1 MNSLSSTPSA
11 APDATA
17 SAAAP
22 SSAPAA
28 AAVAAQAPAASHR
41 KHAWLADYSMP
52 LLYIALFTVLSLTV
66 ENFFS
71 AGNVVGLMLSV
82 AQIGMVACTM
92 MLCLASRDFDL
103 SVGSTI
109 AFSGVLGAMLLERTG
124 SVVIAVGGGLLAG
137 ALIGAGN
144 GVLIAYLRI
153 NALIAT
159 LATMLMVR
167 GLAFIA
173 SQGQAVG
180 IANDAFIS
188 FGDARVFGLPLPVL
202 VVAACFAIFGVLLN
216 HTVFGRNT
224 LAVGGNPEAA
234 RLAGVKVEQLRVWIF
249 LLQGL
254 VTAIA
259 GLILASRITSGQPN
273 AAQGFELDVIS
284 ACVLGGVSLQG
295 GKARI
300 IGVLVG
306 VLIMGT
312 VENVMNLMNVDAFYQ
327 YLVRGLIL
335 LAAVLL
341 DQLKTRGAGGHR
353 D

>member
-1 MNSLSSTPSA
+1 MSISQMN
-11 APDATA
+11 
-17 SAAAP
+17 
-22 SSAPAA
+22 PAA
-28 AAVAAQAPAASHR
+28 AAAPLVSR
-41 KHAWLADYSMP
+41 QWLSEYSMP
-52 LLYIALFTVLSLTV
+52 LAYVFLFAILSATV

-71 AGNVVGLMLSV
+71 LTNVIGLMLSV

-109 AFSGVLGAMLLERTG
+109 AFAGVLGAIVLEHSG
-124 SVVIAVGGGLLAG
+124 SVTLAVAAGLGAG
-137 ALIGAGN
+137 ALIGALN
-144 GVLIAYLRI
+144 GVLIAYLRV

-167 GLAFIA
+167 GLAFIV
-173 SQGQAVG
+173 SKGQAVG
-180 IANDAFIS
+180 INDDSFID
-188 FGDARVFGLPLPVL
+188 FGDSRIFGLPLPVL
-202 VVAACFAIFGVLLN
+202 VAGTCFIVFGILLN
-216 HTVFGRNT
+216 QTVFGRNT
-224 LAVGGNPEAA
+224 LAIGGNPEAA
-234 RLAGVKVEQLRVWIF
+234 RLAGVRVERLRVWIF

-254 VTAIA
+254 VTAMA

-300 IGVLVG
+300 FGVLIG

-312 VENVMNLMNVDAFYQ
+312 VENVMNLLDVDAFYQ
-327 YLVRGLIL
+327 YLMRGVIL
-335 LAAVLL
+335 LLAVLL
-341 DQLKTRGAGGHR
+341 DQLKTRGER
-353 D
+353 R

>member
-1 MNSLSSTPSA
+1 
-11 APDATA
+11 
-17 SAAAP
+17 
-22 SSAPAA
+22 
-28 AAVAAQAPAASHR
+28 
-41 KHAWLADYSMP
+41 
-52 LLYIALFTVLSLTV
+52 
-66 ENFFS
+66 
-71 AGNVVGLMLSV
+71 
-82 AQIGMVACTM
+82 M

-109 AFSGVLGAMLLERTG
+109 AFAGVLGAMVLERTG
-124 SVVIAVGGGLLAG
+124 SVGLAIGGGLLAG

-144 GVLIAYLRI
+144 GVLIAYLRV

-180 IANDAFIS
+180 IADEGFIS
-188 FGDARVFGLPLPVL
+188 FGDTAFFGLPLPIWMTAL
-202 VVAACFAIFGVLLN
+202 CFLIFGVLLN

-224 LAVGGNPEAA
+224 LAIGGNPEAA
-234 RLAGVKVEQLRVWIF
+234 RLAGVRVERLRVWIF
-249 LLQGL
+249 LLQGV
-254 VTAIA
+254 VTALA
-259 GLILASRITSGQPN
+259 GLILSARITSGQPN
-273 AAQGFELDVIS
+273 AATGFELDVIS

-300 IGVLVG
+300 FGVVIG

-312 VENVMNLMNVDAFYQ
+312 VENVMNLLNVDAFYQ

-341 DQLKTRGAGGHR
+341 DQLKTRGER
-353 D
+353 RS

>member
-1 MNSLSSTPSA
+1 MFPLDVDSV
-11 APDATA
+11 A
-17 SAAAP
+17 SAE
-22 SSAPAA
+22 STDSTK
-28 AAVAAQAPAASHR
+28 QAPPRQTFASSVAR
-41 KHAWLADYSMP
+41 QLAQHSMP
-52 LLYIALFTVLSLTV
+52 LAYFSLFILLALTV

-71 AGNVVGLMLSV
+71 GANLIGLMLSV
-82 AQIGMVACTM
+82 SQIGMVACTM
-92 MLCLASRDFDL
+92 MMCLASRDFDL

-109 AFSGVLGAMLLERTG
+109 AFAGVLGALILERTDSLG
-124 SVVIAVGGGLLAG
+124 LAIGGAVLAG

-144 GVLIAYLRI
+144 GVLIAYCHV

-167 GLAFIA
+167 GLAFIV
-173 SQGQAVG
+173 SDGQAVG
-180 IANDAFIS
+180 ISNESFIS
-188 FGDARVFGLPLPVL
+188 FGDSRVFGLPMPVIL
-202 VVAACFAIFGVLLN
+202 LALCFMVFGVLLN

-224 LAVGGNPEAA
+224 LAIGGNPEAA
-234 RLAGVKVEQLRVWIF
+234 ALAGIKVKPLRVWIF
-249 LLQGL
+249 LIQGA

-295 GKARI
+295 GRAKI
-300 IGVLVG
+300 SGVLIG

-312 VENVMNLMNVDAFYQ
+312 VENVMNLKDVNTFYQ
-327 YLVRGLIL
+327 YLMRGVIL
-335 LAAVLL
+335 LAAVMF
-341 DQLKTRGAGGHR
+341 DQLKTRGRH

>member
-1 MNSLSSTPSA
+1 MNMTTST
-11 APDATA
+11 TA
-17 SAAAP
+17 AAAP
-22 SSAPAA
+22 RPAMNNKSRA
-28 AAVAAQAPAASHR
+28 LLKEHSMTLGYLVLFGV
-41 KHAWLADYSMP
+41 LA
-52 LLYIALFTVLSLTV
+52 FTV

-71 AGNVVGLMLSV
+71 SANIVGLLLSV

-109 AFSGVLGAMLLERTG
+109 AFAGVLGAMVLERTG
-124 SVVIAVGGGLLAG
+124 SVAAAIGGGLAAG

-144 GVLIAYLRI
+144 GVLIAYLRV

-167 GLAFIA
+167 GMAFIA

-180 IANDAFIS
+180 IADESFFA
-188 FGDARVFGLPLPVL
+188 FGDTVVLGLPLPIWMT
-202 VVAACFAIFGVLLN
+202 VVCFVIFGVLLN

-224 LAVGGNPEAA
+224 LAIGGNPEAA
-234 RLAGVKVEQLRVWIF
+234 RLAGVRVERLRVWIF
-249 LLQGL
+249 LLQGVVAAL
-254 VTAIA
+254 A
-259 GLILASRITSGQPN
+259 GLILSARITSGQPN
-273 AAQGFELDVIS
+273 AATGFELDVIS
-284 ACVLGGVSLQG
+284 ACVLGGVSLAG

-300 IGVLVG
+300 FGVVIG

-312 VENVMNLMNVDAFYQ
+312 VENVMNLLNVDAFYQ

-341 DQLKTRGAGGHR
+341 DQLKTRGERRA
-353 D
+353 

>member
-1 MNSLSSTPSA
+1 MMSLSSSRSDSA
-11 APDATA
+11 APD
-17 SAAAP
+17 
-22 SSAPAA
+22 
-28 AAVAAQAPAASHR
+28 R
-41 KHAWLADYSMP
+41 KKNQWLADYSLP
-52 LLYIALFTVLSLTV
+52 IGYAILFCALALTV
-66 ENFFS
+66 ENFCS
-71 AGNVVGLMLSV
+71 VANVVGLLLSV

-92 MLCLASRDFDL
+92 MMCLASRDFDL

-109 AFSGVLGAMLLERTG
+109 AFSGVLGAIILNATD
-124 SVVIAVGGGLLAG
+124 SVFLAVGGGLLAG

-144 GVLIAYLRI
+144 GFLIAYLRV

-167 GLAFIA
+167 GLAFIV

-202 VVAACFAIFGVLLN
+202 VVGLCFVVFGVLLN

-224 LAVGGNPEAA
+224 LAIGGNPEAA
-234 RLAGVKVEQLRVWIF
+234 RLAGVNVEKLRVWIF
-249 LLQGL
+249 LLQGV
-254 VTAIA
+254 VTALA

-300 IGVLVG
+300 FGVLIG

-312 VENVMNLMNVDAFYQ
+312 VENVMNLMDVDAFYQ
-327 YLVRGLIL
+327 YLMRGLIL

-341 DQLKTRGAGGHR
+341 DQLKTRGQR
-353 D
+353 RV

>member
-1 MNSLSSTPSA
+1 MNTTTLPESA
-11 APDATA
+11 QR
-17 SAAAP
+17 
-22 SSAPAA
+22 PAMNTTSRA
-28 AAVAAQAPAASHR
+28 LLKEH
-41 KHAWLADYSMP
+41 SMTLGY
-52 LLYIALFTVLSLTV
+52 LLLFVVLSFSV

-71 AGNVVGLMLSV
+71 SANIVGLLLSV

-109 AFSGVLGAMLLERTG
+109 AFAGVLGAMVLERTG
-124 SVVIAVGGGLLAG
+124 SVGLAIGGGLLAG

-144 GVLIAYLRI
+144 GVLIAYLRV

-180 IANDAFIS
+180 IADEGFIS
-188 FGDARVFGLPLPVL
+188 FGDTAFFGLPLPIWMTAL
-202 VVAACFAIFGVLLN
+202 CFLIFGVLLN

-224 LAVGGNPEAA
+224 LAIGGNPEAA
-234 RLAGVKVEQLRVWIF
+234 RLAGVRVERLRVWIF
-249 LLQGL
+249 LLQGI
-254 VTAIA
+254 VTALA
-259 GLILASRITSGQPN
+259 GLILSARITSGQPN
-273 AAQGFELDVIS
+273 AATGFELDVIS

-300 IGVLVG
+300 FGVVIG

-312 VENVMNLMNVDAFYQ
+312 VENVMNLLNVDAFYQ

-341 DQLKTRGAGGHR
+341 DQLKTRGER
-353 D
+353 RS

>member
-1 MNSLSSTPSA
+1 MNTTTQTTPVPPRSA
-11 APDATA
+11 MNPTA
-17 SAAAP
+17 RALLKEHSMTLGYALLF
-22 SSAPAA
+22 
-28 AAVAAQAPAASHR
+28 VV
-41 KHAWLADYSMP
+41 LAFS
-52 LLYIALFTVLSLTV
+52 V

-71 AGNVVGLMLSV
+71 SANIVGLLLSV

-109 AFSGVLGAMLLERTG
+109 AFAG
-124 SVVIAVGGGLLAG
+124 SVGLAIGGGLAAG

-144 GVLIAYLRI
+144 GVLIAYLRV

-167 GLAFIA
+167 GMAFIA

-180 IANDAFIS
+180 IADESFFA
-188 FGDARVFGLPLPVL
+188 FGDTIVLGLPLPIWMT
-202 VVAACFAIFGVLLN
+202 VVCFIIFGVLLN
-216 HTVFGRNT
+216 HTVFGRNS
-224 LAVGGNPEAA
+224 LAIGGNPEAA
-234 RLAGVKVEQLRVWIF
+234 RLAGVRVERLRVWIF
-249 LLQGL
+249 LLQGVVAAL
-254 VTAIA
+254 A
-259 GLILASRITSGQPN
+259 GLILSARITSGQPN
-273 AAQGFELDVIS
+273 AATGFELDVIS

-300 IGVLVG
+300 FGVVIG

-312 VENVMNLMNVDAFYQ
+312 VENVMNLLNVDAFYQ

-341 DQLKTRGAGGHR
+341 DQLKTRGER
-353 D
+353 RS

>member
-1 MNSLSSTPSA
+1 MNVSSLTP
-11 APDATA
+11 TA
-17 SAAAP
+17 
-22 SSAPAA
+22 APAA
-28 AAVAAQAPAASHR
+28 AATRALQR
-41 KHAWLADYSMP
+41 KWLVEYSMP
-52 LLYIALFTVLSLTV
+52 LGYVVLFAVLAATV

-71 AGNVVGLMLSV
+71 VANVVGLMLSV

-109 AFSGVLGAMLLERTG
+109 AFAGVLGAIILERSG
-124 SVVIAVGGGLLAG
+124 SVALAVGGGLAAG
-137 ALIGAGN
+137 ALIGACN
-144 GVLIAYLRI
+144 GVLIAYLRV

-167 GLAFIA
+167 GLAFIV
-173 SQGQAVG
+173 SKGQAVG
-180 IANDAFIS
+180 IANESFIS
-188 FGDARVFGLPLPVL
+188 FGDARIAGLPLPVI
-202 VVAACFAIFGVLLN
+202 VVGICFIVFGILLN
-216 HTVFGRNT
+216 QTVFGRNT
-224 LAVGGNPEAA
+224 LAIGGNPEAA
-234 RLAGVKVEQLRVWIF
+234 RLAGVRVERLRVWIF

-254 VTAIA
+254 VTAMA

-295 GKARI
+295 GKARMF
-300 IGVLVG
+300 GVLIG

-312 VENVMNLMNVDAFYQ
+312 VENVMNLLDVDAFYQ
-327 YLVRGLIL
+327 YLMRGVIL

-341 DQLKTRGAGGHR
+341 DQLKTRGER
-353 D
+353 R

>member
-1 MNSLSSTPSA
+1 MTLGYLLLFVALS
-11 APDATA
+11 
-17 SAAAP
+17 
-22 SSAPAA
+22 
-28 AAVAAQAPAASHR
+28 
-41 KHAWLADYSMP
+41 
-52 LLYIALFTVLSLTV
+52 FTV

-71 AGNVVGLMLSV
+71 SANIVGLLLSV

-109 AFSGVLGAMLLERTG
+109 AFAGVLGAMVLERTG
-124 SVVIAVGGGLLAG
+124 SVGLAIGSGLLAG

-144 GVLIAYLRI
+144 GVLIAYLRV

-180 IANDAFIS
+180 IADETFIS
-188 FGDARVFGLPLPVL
+188 FGDTSVLGLPLPIWLTV
-202 VVAACFAIFGVLLN
+202 ACFIVFGVLLN

-224 LAVGGNPEAA
+224 LAIGGNPEAA
-234 RLAGVKVEQLRVWIF
+234 RLAGVRVERLRVWIF
-249 LLQGL
+249 LLQGV
-254 VTAIA
+254 VTALA
-259 GLILASRITSGQPN
+259 GLVLSARITSGQPN
-273 AAQGFELDVIS
+273 AATGFELDVIS

-300 IGVLVG
+300 FGVVIG

-312 VENVMNLMNVDAFYQ
+312 VENVMNLLNVDAFYQ

-341 DQLKTRGAGGHR
+341 DQLKTRGERRA
-353 D
+353 

>member
-1 MNSLSSTPSA
+1 MNTTTLPQRPAMNS
-11 APDATA
+11 
-17 SAAAP
+17 
-22 SSAPAA
+22 PARA
-28 AAVAAQAPAASHR
+28 LLREHSMTLGYALLFVV
-41 KHAWLADYSMP
+41 LACS
-52 LLYIALFTVLSLTV
+52 V

-71 AGNVVGLMLSV
+71 AANIVGLLLSV

-92 MLCLASRDFDL
+92 MFCLASRDFDL

-109 AFSGVLGAMLLERTG
+109 AFAGVLGAMVLERSG
-124 SVVIAVGGGLLAG
+124 SIALAIGSGLLAG

-144 GVLIAYLRI
+144 GVLIAYLRV

-180 IANDAFIS
+180 IADEGFIA
-188 FGDARVFGLPLPVL
+188 FGDSRFLDLPLPVWL
-202 VVAACFAIFGVLLN
+202 AAACFLVFGVLLN

-224 LAVGGNPEAA
+224 LAIGGNPEAA
-234 RLAGVKVEQLRVWIF
+234 RLAGVRVERLRVWIF
-249 LLQGL
+249 LLQGV
-254 VTAIA
+254 VTALA
-259 GLILASRITSGQPN
+259 GLVLSARITSGQPN
-273 AAQGFELDVIS
+273 AATGFELDVIS

-295 GKARI
+295 GRARI
-300 IGVLVG
+300 FGVVVG

-312 VENVMNLMNVDAFYQ
+312 VENVMNLLNVDAFYQ

-341 DQLKTRGAGGHR
+341 DQLKTRGERRG
-353 D
+353 

>member
-1 MNSLSSTPSA
+1 MNANTLPTQRAMNSTSRALLKEHSMTLGYGLLF
-11 APDATA
+11 
-17 SAAAP
+17 
-22 SSAPAA
+22 
-28 AAVAAQAPAASHR
+28 VV
-41 KHAWLADYSMP
+41 LA
-52 LLYIALFTVLSLTV
+52 FTV

-71 AGNVVGLMLSV
+71 TANVIGLLLSV

-109 AFSGVLGAMLLERTG
+109 AFAGVLGAMVLERTG
-124 SVVIAVGGGLLAG
+124 SVGLAIGGGLLAG
-137 ALIGAGN
+137 ALIGAFN
-144 GVLIAYLRI
+144 GVLIAYLRV

-167 GLAFIA
+167 GLAFIV
-173 SQGQAVG
+173 SHGQAVG
-180 IANDAFIS
+180 IADEGFIS
-188 FGDARVFGLPLPVL
+188 FGDTTFLNLPLPIWLTASCFL
-202 VVAACFAIFGVLLN
+202 VFGVLLN

-224 LAVGGNPEAA
+224 LAIGGNPEAA

-249 LLQGL
+249 LLQGV
-254 VTAIA
+254 VTALA
-259 GLILASRITSGQPN
+259 GLVLASRITSGQPN
-273 AAQGFELDVIS
+273 AATGFELDVIS

-300 IGVLVG
+300 FGVVIG

-312 VENVMNLMNVDAFYQ
+312 VENVMNLLNVDAFYQ

-341 DQLKTRGAGGHR
+341 DQLKTRGERRA
-353 D
+353 

>member
-1 MNSLSSTPSA
+1 MSTITQSTPAQS
-11 APDATA
+11 
-17 SAAAP
+17 
-22 SSAPAA
+22 
-28 AAVAAQAPAASHR
+28 AQASRRRAM
-41 KHAWLADYSMP
+41 LVEYSMP
-52 LLYIALFTVLSLTV
+52 IAFAVLFALLAVTV

-71 AGNVVGLMLSV
+71 VANVVGLMLSV

-103 SVGSTI
+103 SIGSTI
-109 AFSGVLGAMLLERTG
+109 AFAGVLGAIVLER
-124 SVVIAVGGGLLAG
+124 SANVPLAMAAGLGAG
-137 ALIGAGN
+137 ALIGAAN
-144 GVLIAYLRI
+144 GVLIAYLRV

-167 GLAFIA
+167 GLAFIV

-180 IANDAFIS
+180 INSDSFIE
-188 FGDARVFGLPLPVL
+188 FGDARLFGLPVPVL
-202 VVAACFAIFGVLLN
+202 VAAACFVVFGVLLN

-224 LAVGGNPEAA
+224 LAIGGNPEAA

-254 VTAIA
+254 VAGLA

-284 ACVLGGVSLQG
+284 ACVLGGVSLAG

-300 IGVLVG
+300 FGVLIG

-327 YLVRGLIL
+327 YLVRGMIL

-341 DQLKTRGAGGHR
+341 DQLKTRGSRH
-353 D
+353 

>member
-1 MNSLSSTPSA
+1 MNS
-11 APDATA
+11 TA
-17 SAAAP
+17 RALLKEHSMTLGYALLF
-22 SSAPAA
+22 
-28 AAVAAQAPAASHR
+28 VV
-41 KHAWLADYSMP
+41 LAFS
-52 LLYIALFTVLSLTV
+52 V

-71 AGNVVGLMLSV
+71 TANITGLLLSV

-92 MLCLASRDFDL
+92 MFCLASRDFDL

-109 AFSGVLGAMLLERTG
+109 AFAGVLGAMVLERTG
-124 SVVIAVGGGLLAG
+124 SVGLAVGSGLLAG

-144 GVLIAYLRI
+144 GVLIAYLRV

-180 IANDAFIS
+180 IADEGFIS
-188 FGDARVFGLPLPVL
+188 FGDTVVFGLSLPIWTTTI
-202 VVAACFAIFGVLLN
+202 CFIVFGVLLN
-216 HTVFGRNT
+216 HTVFGRNS
-224 LAVGGNPEAA
+224 LAIGGNPEAA
-234 RLAGVKVEQLRVWIF
+234 RLAGVKVERLRVWIF
-249 LLQGL
+249 LLQGVVAAL
-254 VTAIA
+254 A
-259 GLILASRITSGQPN
+259 GLILSARITSGQPN
-273 AAQGFELDVIS
+273 AATGFELDVIS
-284 ACVLGGVSLQG
+284 ACVLGGVSLSG

-300 IGVLVG
+300 FGVVIG

-312 VENVMNLMNVDAFYQ
+312 VENVMNLLNVDAFYQ

-341 DQLKTRGAGGHR
+341 DQLKTRGER
-353 D
+353 RS

>member
-1 MNSLSSTPSA
+1 MTS
-11 APDATA
+11 
-17 SAAAP
+17 
-22 SSAPAA
+22 PARA
-28 AAVAAQAPAASHR
+28 LLKEHSMTLGYGLLFVV
-41 KHAWLADYSMP
+41 LA
-52 LLYIALFTVLSLTV
+52 FTV

-71 AGNVVGLMLSV
+71 TANVTGLLLSV

-92 MLCLASRDFDL
+92 MLCLASRYFDL

-109 AFSGVLGAMLLERTG
+109 AFAGVLGAMVLERTG
-124 SVVIAVGGGLLAG
+124 SVGLAIGGGLAAG
-137 ALIGAGN
+137 ALIGAFN
-144 GVLIAYLRI
+144 GVLIAYLRV

-180 IANDAFIS
+180 IADEGFIG
-188 FGDARVFGLPLPVL
+188 FGDTSWLGLPLPVWLTAGCFL
-202 VVAACFAIFGVLLN
+202 VFGVLLN

-224 LAVGGNPEAA
+224 LAIGGNPEAA

-249 LLQGL
+249 LLQGV
-254 VTAIA
+254 VTALA
-259 GLILASRITSGQPN
+259 GLVLASRITSGQPN
-273 AAQGFELDVIS
+273 AATGFELDVIS

-300 IGVLVG
+300 FGVVIG

-312 VENVMNLMNVDAFYQ
+312 VENVMNLLNVDAFYQ

-341 DQLKTRGAGGHR
+341 DQLKTRGERRA
-353 D
+353 

>member
-1 MNSLSSTPSA
+1 MNTPSLPQ
-11 APDATA
+11 PDTR
-17 SAAAP
+17 
-22 SSAPAA
+22 PAMTS
-28 AAVAAQAPAASHR
+28 PARALLKEHSMTLGY
-41 KHAWLADYSMP
+41 ALLFVVLAFS
-52 LLYIALFTVLSLTV
+52 V

-71 AGNVVGLMLSV
+71 TANIVGLLLSV

-92 MLCLASRDFDL
+92 MFCLASRDFDL

-109 AFSGVLGAMLLERTG
+109 AFAGVLGAIVLERTG
-124 SVVIAVGGGLLAG
+124 SVGLAIAGGLGAG

-144 GVLIAYLRI
+144 GVLIAYLRV

-180 IANDAFIS
+180 IADEGFIS
-188 FGDARVFGLPLPVL
+188 FGDTTFLNLPLPIWMT
-202 VVAACFAIFGVLLN
+202 ATCFLIFGVLLN
-216 HTVFGRNT
+216 HTVFGRNA
-224 LAVGGNPEAA
+224 LAIGGNPEAA
-234 RLAGVKVEQLRVWIF
+234 RLAGVRVERLRVWIF
-249 LLQGL
+249 LLQGV
-254 VTAIA
+254 VTALA
-259 GLILASRITSGQPN
+259 GLILSARITSGQPN
-273 AAQGFELDVIS
+273 AATGFELDVIS

-300 IGVLVG
+300 FGVVIG

-312 VENVMNLMNVDAFYQ
+312 VENVMNLLNVDAFYQ

-341 DQLKTRGAGGHR
+341 DQLKTRGERRA
-353 D
+353 